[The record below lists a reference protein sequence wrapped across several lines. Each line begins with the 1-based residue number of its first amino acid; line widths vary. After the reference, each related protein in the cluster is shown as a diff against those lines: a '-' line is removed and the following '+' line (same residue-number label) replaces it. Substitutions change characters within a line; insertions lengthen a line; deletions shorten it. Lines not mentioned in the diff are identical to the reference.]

1 MKGPYCASRPE
12 EVAGARDSGCLSG
25 IADCIP
31 IARRFPLTVLNAYSV
46 LEGPLN
52 SGTFVENSGGARDK
66 PPMGLLE
73 ASPWVS
79 VDVMVEVRCCE
90 MLAFDGLWLVV
101 VTDGADVDS

>member
-1 MKGPYCASRPE
+1 MKGPYCANRPE
-12 EVAGARDSGCLSG
+12 EVAGTPDSECLSG

-31 IARRFPLTVLNAYSV
+31 IARRFPFTVLNAYSV

-66 PPMGLLE
+66 PFMGFLD
-73 ASPWVS
+73 ASEYVPG
-79 VDVMVEVRCCE
+79 DVMVEVRCCE
-90 MLAFDGLWLVV
+90 MPALDGLRPVV